1 MGNQRWAGPVWEL
14 GAGPVTLG
22 WQQIRGNDPNK
33 PTPKTSFEPLKKE
46 RFTKNGCF
54 VTFWFR
60 GCGKEGNG
68 YSWLSSERNP
78 KGKELAAKSST
89 HHMSVTPHRRK
100 QTLKG

>member
-46 RFTKNGCF
+46 RFTKK
-54 VTFWFR
+54 WMFR
-60 GCGKEGNG
+60 LQRGDVFNFGSGG
-68 YSWLSSERNP
+68 A
-78 KGKELAAKSST
+78 G
-89 HHMSVTPHRRK
+89 RRG
-100 QTLKG
+100 TDILG